1 MQRSP
6 HAGEAALAPVRVQ
19 RGALEVDDVVAVEA
33 PLEIRV
39 DGRPLVV
46 TMRTPGQDRELTA
59 GFLFAE
65 GIVDRPQQILEL
77 TEHTAPG
84 DLVALGEHDCSRA
97 GIVEVRLE
105 AGAALRAQSSE
116 RSFHAT
122 AACGV
127 CGKRRIEDLDL
138 EAPRVEPLQGTPV
151 VRELLERMAAAQE
164 LFDACGG
171 IHAAALFDP
180 AGEMLAL
187 REDIGR
193 HNAVDKVVGASF
205 LAGDTPLAGRLLVVS
220 GRAGFEIVQKA
231 ARAGISGLVSVGAAS
246 SFAVD
251 LARASG
257 MSLYSFARCEG
268 ANLHL

>member
-1 MQRSP
+1 MRGARTAEEGLSS
-6 HAGEAALAPVRVQ
+6 VRVR
-19 RGALEVDDVVAVEA
+19 RGTREVDDVVAVEA

-39 DGRPLVV
+39 DGSPLVV
-46 TMRTPGQDRELTA
+46 TMRTPGDDRELTA

-65 GIVDRPQQILEL
+65 GIVDRPQQILDL
-77 TEHTAPG
+77 TERPVPRQ
-84 DLVALGEHDCSRA
+84 LVALAEDDCWRA
-97 GIVEVRLE
+97 GIVDVVLE
-105 AGAALRAQSSE
+105 AEAARRALSSE

-127 CGKRRIEDLDL
+127 CGKRRIEDLDV
-138 EAPRVEPLQGTPV
+138 EAPRVEPMDDVPAVG
-151 VRELLERMAAAQE
+151 ELPERMAAAQS
-164 LFDACGG
+164 LFEACGG
-171 IHAAALFDP
+171 IHGAALFD
-180 AGEMLAL
+180 ASGEMIAL

-205 LAGDTPLAGRLLVVS
+205 LAGETPLAGRLLVVS

-231 ARAGISGLVSVGAAS
+231 ARAGVSGLVCVGAAS

-257 MSLYSFARCEG
+257 MRLYSFARREG